1 MQQGRCFYSHGY
13 NKKTTVQDPV
23 KDPKKEKADII

>member
-13 NKKTTVQDPV
+13 NKKDPV
-23 KDPKKEKADII
+23 KDLKKEKADII